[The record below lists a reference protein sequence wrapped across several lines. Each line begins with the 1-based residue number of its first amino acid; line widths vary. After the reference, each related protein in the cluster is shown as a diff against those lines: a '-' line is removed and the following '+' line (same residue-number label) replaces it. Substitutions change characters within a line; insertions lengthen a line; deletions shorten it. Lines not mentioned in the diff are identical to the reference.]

1 MNRGEGRISMGV
13 GVFAKRY
20 ILRSFC
26 FLRPKILVGVNTGE
40 IRGVWREKGKSTRI
54 FSGYFED

>member
-1 MNRGEGRISMGV
+1 MGV